1 MNLID
6 RYITEVGKH
15 LPRKNRQDIQ
25 RELRSTLEDMLA
37 DRSEATDQPVDEAMT
52 VALLKEYGSPQK
64 VADGYLP
71 KRYLVGPRL
80 YPFFLMV
87 TQIVVTVLF
96 FVFLALMAVSLYRT
110 GLSGAEFLSAVSKF
124 AMSFISGSITALGYI
139 VIAFAIIDR
148 SMSAQQVAAELE
160 EERTAWD
167 PQSLAREPDP
177 DQVKP
182 AESIFAIL
190 FLLLGLALFNL
201 YPQWVGAWFMIDGA
215 WTHIPMLAP
224 AFFTY
229 LPWINL
235 LILLEIGLHLVLL
248 RRGSWGLGTRLANIV
263 LNLAGIL
270 LAARHAR
277 RSRPGRARPRLVCR
291 HAFGRRHPNPLL
303 GLRLGARPDPG
314 HPDRGAGSRGGAG
327 CPTPDP
333 QPVHTRLILP
343 LFSEKKAVC
352 GVVVRKQ
359 LFS

>member
-37 DRSEATDQPVDEAMT
+37 DRSEATGQPVDEAMT

-124 AMSFISGSITALGYI
+124 AMSFITGSITALGYI

-160 EERTAWD
+160 EERSAWD

-182 AESIFAIL
+182 AELIFAIL

-270 LAARHAR
+270 LAAAMLAGPALVELNPAAFAGTPLADVTQTLSWVFGWVPDLILVILIVVQAVEVVQDVLHLI
-277 RSRPGRARPRLVCR
+277 RSR
-291 HAFGRRHPNPLL
+291 
-303 GLRLGARPDPG
+303 
-314 HPDRGAGSRGGAG
+314 S
-327 CPTPDP
+327 TP
-333 QPVHTRLILP
+333 
-343 LFSEKKAVC
+343 A
-352 GVVVRKQ
+352 
-359 LFS
+359 